1 MGPTIKRK
9 RMSQA
14 QQARQQASD
23 IGRYRAQLLRFARL
37 RLHNPAHA
45 EDAVQDALVAA
56 IEGMKGFCGDAAM
69 GSWLTGIL
77 KHKIVDCVRR
87 SARDHVESLDAHV
100 LLSDA
105 LNPEEEMSRR
115 DLLER
120 LDRGLA
126 ELSRQAAQVI
136 LLRDV
141 LGLTTAEACGE
152 LGISTTNCGVLLH
165 RARRRLRERL
175 SADGIGAAA

>member
-1 MGPTIKRK
+1 
-9 RMSQA
+9 
-14 QQARQQASD
+14 
-23 IGRYRAQLLRFARL
+23 
-37 RLHNPAHA
+37 
-45 EDAVQDALVAA
+45 
-56 IEGMKGFCGDAAM
+56 
-69 GSWLTGIL
+69 
-77 KHKIVDCVRR
+77 
-87 SARDHVESLDAHV
+87 
-100 LLSDA
+100 
-105 LNPEEEMSRR
+105 MSRR

-175 SADGIGAAA
+175 SADGFEVAA